1 MATPLIRREN
11 YPNLDTGSTYPIT
24 VSSAFKSFT
33 VGGSIYTTG
42 NNISTLTAGHELL
55 VARSP

>member
-1 MATPLIRREN
+1 MAIPLIRREN

-42 NNISTLTAGHELL
+42 NNISTLTAGH
-55 VARSP
+55 